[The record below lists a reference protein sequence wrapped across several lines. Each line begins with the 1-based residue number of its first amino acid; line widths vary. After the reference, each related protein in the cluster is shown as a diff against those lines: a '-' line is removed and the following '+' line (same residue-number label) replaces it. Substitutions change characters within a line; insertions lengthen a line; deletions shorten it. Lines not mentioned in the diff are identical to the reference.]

1 MNETPQHYTQRI
13 LGYVQGSQS
22 LVASSKGR
30 WHWRSHGQIH
40 VGNPGG
46 DWNTLSRG
54 WTSPDRAYVGSL
66 AVRSFSIRRFPR
78 GRLSE
83 LFRTGRHAE
92 RFLSSRLNW
101 LPHRRSG

>member
-13 LGYVQGSQS
+13 LGYVQGPQS

-46 DWNTLSRG
+46 DGIPCREGGLHRIAHRLGPWRFARFRFGGFPGDDCRNFSGRG
-54 WTSPDRAYVGSL
+54 GTRNV
-66 AVRSFSIRRFPR
+66 FSQA
-78 GRLSE
+78 G
-83 LFRTGRHAE
+83 
-92 RFLSSRLNW
+92 
-101 LPHRRSG
+101 